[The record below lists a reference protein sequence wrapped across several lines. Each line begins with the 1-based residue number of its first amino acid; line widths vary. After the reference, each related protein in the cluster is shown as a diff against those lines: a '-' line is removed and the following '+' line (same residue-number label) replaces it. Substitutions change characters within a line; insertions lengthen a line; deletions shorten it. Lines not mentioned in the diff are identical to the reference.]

1 MDKVR
6 LQTLNQSFLDLAWD
20 EEIVRDIKNPMPKKK
35 LPNEVLTE
43 DEVKRM
49 IDAAENLRDK
59 AMIAVLYE
67 SGTRRGEFMNLRI
80 RDVVFDDYGA
90 VIKVKGKTGERRIR
104 LVSSV
109 PYLLRYIDVH
119 PQKDDP
125 NAHLWVKMGYPG
137 KGEPVNY
144 NTFSAQLKKIAK
156 KAGIK
161 KRIHMHLFRH
171 SRATILGK
179 LSYRGS
185 DVRVFRVGSGF

>member
-1 MDKVR
+1 MLFVH
-6 LQTLNQSFLDLAWD
+6 T
-20 EEIVRDIKNPMPKKK
+20 
-35 LPNEVLTE
+35 
-43 DEVKRM
+43 
-49 IDAAENLRDK
+49 
-59 AMIAVLYE
+59 
-67 SGTRRGEFMNLRI
+67 
-80 RDVVFDDYGA
+80 
-90 VIKVKGKTGERRIR
+90 
-104 LVSSV
+104 VS
-109 PYLLRYIDVH
+109 
-119 PQKDDP
+119 
-125 NAHLWVKMGYPG
+125 PG